1 MLKVL
6 KKIYPK
12 PKNNN
17 YNKLNYDNE
26 GLWSITHPNE
36 ADIISKTIL
45 KYNLKESRVI
55 DLTAGCGGNLLSFGK
70 YFNNVVGIENDFN
83 RYNILKNNISC
94 YDFNIKVYHDD
105 CSNYLNK
112 DYDVYFLDPPWG
124 GPDYKFNENL
134 KLYLSD
140 VELIDA
146 IDMIAVGEYSEII
159 STAGGN
165 IILKLNDKKEEKT
178 EINREEEMEKLIRFK
193 KNQLFS
199 EYSIIYYKELENKAY
214 VEKL

>member
-26 GLWSITHPNE
+26 GLWSITHPND

-45 KYNLKESRVI
+45 KYNLKESRII

-70 YFNNVVGIENDFN
+70 YFDDVVGIENDSN
-83 RYNILKNNISC
+83 RFNILKNNISC
-94 YDFNIKVYHDD
+94 YDFNINVYQDD

-124 GPDYKFNENL
+124 GPDYKSNKNL

-140 VELIDA
+140 MELKDA
-146 IDMIAVGEYSEII
+146 IDMIPKEKFVVVKIPYNYNYDYI
-159 STAGGN
+159 SSRYTVYQVHHFNN
-165 IILKLNDKKEEKT
+165 II
-178 EINREEEMEKLIRFK
+178 
-193 KNQLFS
+193 
-199 EYSIIYYKELENKAY
+199 IIYFQK
-214 VEKL
+214 